1 MEEREAGGREK
12 VKGERKGGREG
23 ERDWECVIC
32 SNNQQEGGGE
42 SREGGREGGRER
54 GIGNVS
60 FVVIIRT
67 VCHHV
72 HPYMC
77 LHTSPH
83 QVECI
88 LSQTDDGTVVLVS
101 PTLFVPP
108 PS

>member
-12 VKGERKGGREG
+12 VKGERKGGRE
-23 ERDWECVIC
+23 
-32 SNNQQEGGGE
+32 
-42 SREGGREGGRER
+42 R
-54 GIGNVS
+54 GIGSVS
-60 FVVIIRT
+60 FAVIIRT

-72 HPYMC
+72 HPYIC